1 MFAPQYNFA
10 PTPVPPHAGAYI
22 DCALSDTALGTASI
36 GKDIVRYYPLVIDSD
51 MTLDQYCL
59 EIISGAG
66 NGAAVSYGIYD
77 DNGEDD
83 YYPGNPIDIQN
94 NIVLVSGEK
103 FCEKLLTAP
112 LSALR
117 GEQIWLA
124 LHCNSASVV
133 TRSIPANTG
142 SQAIIGRIKSPAP
155 NGYHT
160 GLSEPRPFVDGLPLV
175 ATVGYANLANIS
187 GNRLMLRQA

>member
-66 NGAAVSYGIYD
+66 NGAAVSFGIYD
-77 DNGEDD
+77 DDGADD
-83 YYPGNPIDIQN
+83 YFPGSAIDIKN
-94 NIVLVSGEK
+94 NIVLAPSEK
-103 FCEKLLTAP
+103 FSEPLLTSP
-112 LSALR
+112 ISRLR

-124 LHCNSASVV
+124 LHCNSAAVV

-142 SQAIIGRIKSPAP
+142 SQAIIGRIKLPAS
-155 NGYHT
+155 NGYYT
-160 GLSEPRPFVDGLPLV
+160 GLSEPRPFSDGLPPV